1 MPITLALAVR
11 AGHHPAWV
19 VSRLDSAGISGFT
32 RPRARSRS
40 PRKGGA
46 TASRSCQV
54 GLVDRNDAIFVG
66 NRPPNRM
73 A

>member
-1 MPITLALAVR
+1 VALAMRV
-11 AGHHPAWV
+11 GHHPAGV
-19 VSRLDSAGISGFT
+19 VGRLGSPGTSGFT

-46 TASRSCQV
+46 TASRSCQF
-54 GLVDRNDAIFVG
+54 GLVDSNEAIFVG